1 MHDVSDGQT
10 APPTVPAQAGSVSA
24 IRTLALFAIGLAGL
38 LLLAWLVYRPGL
50 SGNFLFDDLVNLN
63 ALGATGPVHD
73 WPSLL
78 RYLTSGGG
86 DPTGRPLTLLTFL
99 LNAQDWPADPLSFK
113 RTNVLLHLLNG
124 ALLCWTMLKL
134 GERTGLRPSRNRAS
148 ALLGT
153 ATWLLHPLLVSTT
166 LYVVQREVML
176 PTTFTLCGLLCW
188 CTGRAR
194 LDDGRIACA
203 WGWMATGSLLCTL
216 LATLCKANGI
226 LLPLLIAAAEWTVL
240 RLRVNSLRADAAI
253 HLRRQRLCLLGVPT
267 ALLVLY
273 LLAQF
278 PAYIHSAAEHRSW
291 TIGQRLLSEPR
302 VVMSYLRLLWLPRA
316 TSQGIF
322 NDQTAA
328 STGWLT
334 PWTTLPCMLAV
345 LALGVLGWHLRKR
358 RPIVAFT
365 ILFYSAGQLMESTFV
380 PLELFFEHRNY
391 LPAVFMFWPL
401 AVCLTENQNRLL
413 RRSLAILILIIV
425 AGSTAI
431 CVQVWGNPRQ
441 QALIWGEINPDSARA
456 QAFAATTEMAD
467 GHYSDAISRLRIA
480 STREPNEVQLTLNLI
495 GAECAAGGVTQDT
508 WRRVLFSL
516 QHNTNGS
523 HEIFDWFVNAI
534 QQVQANTCDGLT
546 LNGIQH
552 ALQAAQSNPLYAS
565 QRGRRQDF
573 AHIAGLLAIAQRRPE
588 IALIDFNQALLDATD
603 RGTALEQAA
612 AFGAAGYPAF
622 GLRHL
627 AFADAHVR
635 DIKPGIGMP
644 WLHDWLLSNQ
654 GYWQHETAVLHAT
667 LATDA
672 ATQAANHP
680 SSAG

>member
-1 MHDVSDGQT
+1 MHDLPNGHA
-10 APPTVPAQAGSVSA
+10 APPMMPAQFP
-24 IRTLALFAIGLAGL
+24 IRTSVLFAIGLAGL

-124 ALLCWTMLKL
+124 ALLCWAMLKL

-166 LYVVQREVML
+166 LYVVQREAML
-176 PTTFTLCGLLCW
+176 PATFTLCGLLCW

-194 LDDGRIACA
+194 LDDGRISCA
-203 WGWMATGSLLCTL
+203 WGWMAAGSLLCTL

-226 LLPLLIAAAEWTVL
+226 LLPLLIATAEWTVL
-240 RLRVNSLRADAAI
+240 RLRVNSLRTDAAI

-316 TSQGIF
+316 NSQGIF
-322 NDQTAA
+322 NDQTTA
-328 STGWLT
+328 SVGWLT

-358 RPIVAFT
+358 RPIVAFA
-365 ILFYSAGQLMESTFV
+365 ILFYFAGHLMESTFV

-391 LPAVFMFWPL
+391 VPALFMFWPL
-401 AVCLTENQNRLL
+401 AVWLTGNQNRLL
-413 RRSLAILILIIV
+413 RRILAVLILIIV
-425 AGSTAI
+425 AGSTAV
-431 CVQVWGNPRQ
+431 CVHVWGNPRQ
-441 QALIWGEINPDSARA
+441 QALIWGKSNPDSARA
-456 QAFAATTEMAD
+456 QAFAATTEMAY
-467 GHYSDAISRLRIA
+467 GRYAEAISRLRIA
-480 STREPNEVQLTLNLI
+480 SAKEPNEVQLTLNLI
-495 GAECAAGGVTQDT
+495 GAECATSGVSPDT
-508 WRRVLFSL
+508 WGRVLFSM
-516 QHNTNGS
+516 QHTTNGS
-523 HEIFDWFVNAI
+523 LATFGWFVDAI
-534 QQVQANTCDGLT
+534 QRVQNHTCPGLT
-546 LNGIQH
+546 LQDIQR
-552 ALQAAQSNPLYAS
+552 ALQAARANTLYGS
-565 QRGRRQDF
+565 QRGRREDF
-573 AHIAGLLAIAQRRPE
+573 AHISGLLAIAQGKPE
-588 IALIDFNQALLDATD
+588 VALADFNQALLDATD

-612 AFGAAGYPAF
+612 TFGAAGYPTF

-627 AFADAHVR
+627 AFAHAHMREV
-635 DIKPGIGMP
+635 KPGMGMP
-644 WLHDWLLSNQ
+644 WLHDWLLSRQ
-654 GYWQHETAVLHAT
+654 DYWQHETAVLHAT
-667 LATDA
+667 LVSDA
-672 ATQAANHP
+672 ATQAGTHP